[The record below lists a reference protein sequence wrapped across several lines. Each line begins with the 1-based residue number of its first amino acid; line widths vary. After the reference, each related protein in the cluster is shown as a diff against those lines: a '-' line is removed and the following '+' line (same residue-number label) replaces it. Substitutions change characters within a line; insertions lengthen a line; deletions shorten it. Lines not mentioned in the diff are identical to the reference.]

1 MTIAV
6 QKLSTFDPN
15 SLLKHSQK
23 ELDELFQTLPSLK
36 KGELNGV
43 YRGRLFAIMGLG
55 ILPRFLRNLLYRL
68 LQTFINPWKGKRFD
82 GDNGANIWFSKK
94 GTLPYGYYTINSQD
108 SAVDGE
114 PVTHLSYDVDKNLRL
129 LRPVRGETRKL
140 SDGVYLA
147 RMNYQTRKKLVRV
160 LYFTLDNIS

>member
-1 MTIAV
+1 MTAV
-6 QKLSTFDPN
+6 AQTLSSFDPN

-36 KGELNGV
+36 EGELNGV
-43 YRGRLFAIMGLG
+43 YRGRLFAIIGLG
-55 ILPRFLRNLLYRL
+55 TLPVFLRNLLYRL

-82 GDNGANIWFSKK
+82 GKSGANIWFSKK
-94 GTLPYGYYTINSQD
+94 GTLPYGYYTINSEG

-114 PVTHLSYDVDKNLRL
+114 PVTHLSYDIDKNLKL

-160 LYFTLDNIS
+160 LYFTLDNIG